1 MHFYFHKDRKA
12 RKASLNFKDNNLNN
26 CRIDKAVRFFPVIA
40 CDKPI
45 LIKKKKTQIQFYHQF
60 LKKTQQSLNC
70 TLLKKNIK
78 I

>member
-45 LIKKKKTQIQFYHQF
+45 L
-60 LKKTQQSLNC
+60 
-70 TLLKKNIK
+70 
-78 I
+78 

>member
-12 RKASLNFKDNNLNN
+12 SLNFKDNYLNN

-45 LIKKKKTQIQFYHQF
+45 LIKKKPQIQFYQPF
-60 LKKTQQSLNC
+60 LKKPNNL
-70 TLLKKNIK
+70 
-78 I
+78 

>member
-12 RKASLNFKDNNLNN
+12 SLNFKDNYLNN

-45 LIKKKKTQIQFYHQF
+45 LIKKNLRYNFISHF
-60 LKKTQQSLNC
+60 
-70 TLLKKNIK
+70 
-78 I
+78 